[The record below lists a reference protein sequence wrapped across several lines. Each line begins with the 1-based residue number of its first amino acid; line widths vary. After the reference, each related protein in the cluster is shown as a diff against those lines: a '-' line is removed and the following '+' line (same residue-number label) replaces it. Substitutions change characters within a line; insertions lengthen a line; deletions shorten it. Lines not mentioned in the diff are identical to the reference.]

1 LSQSEREKL
10 LDSLGWKLLHELQ
23 TDARISFAKLGRRV
37 GLSTPAVAERV
48 RRMEDEGI
56 IRAYRA
62 EIDPARVGLPI
73 TAFIRMSI
81 VGNVLVKLTECV
93 HTMPEIV
100 ECNRGTG
107 EDSFILKVS
116 AVSIEHLK
124 DVIDRLTPFGT
135 TSTSLVLESLIER
148 NLLTPEV
155 LDWGAS
161 RKQEWSAT
169 KRPVRSTR
177 SSSQNFEGYGL
188 LRQRKSSAQ
197 AGVTGKERRQSASG
211 SPPPGMPERRKA

>member
-1 LSQSEREKL
+1 
-10 LDSLGWKLLHELQ
+10 
-23 TDARISFAKLGRRV
+23 V

-81 VGNVLVKLTECV
+81 VGNVLAKLTECV
-93 HTMPEIV
+93 HAMPEIV

-116 AVSIEHLK
+116 TVSIEHLK
-124 DVIDRLTPFGT
+124 
-135 TSTSLVLESLIER
+135 TSL
-148 NLLTPEV
+148 T
-155 LDWGAS
+155 AS
-161 RKQEWSAT
+161 PPSAP
-169 KRPVRSTR
+169 RLPRSYSNR
-177 SSSQNFEGYGL
+177 SSRETCSPQGSSTGEPPANKTGAHPNAPGEPSALQAQVLKDMGCSANGSRPS
-188 LRQRKSSAQ
+188 RQ
-197 AGVTGKERRQSASG
+197 E
-211 SPPPGMPERRKA
+211 

>member
-1 LSQSEREKL
+1 VSQSEREKL
-10 LDSLGWKLLHELQ
+10 LDSLGWKLLRELQ

-62 EIDPARVGLPI
+62 EIDPSRVGLPI
-73 TAFIRMSI
+73 MAFIRMSI
-81 VGNVLVKLTECV
+81 VGNVLAKFTECV
-93 HTMPEIV
+93 HAMAEIV

-107 EDSFILKVS
+107 EDAFILKVS
-116 AVSIEHLK
+116 AVSVEHLK

-148 NLLTPEV
+148 NRLTPEA
-155 LDWGAS
+155 LEWGPTRKPDWG
-161 RKQEWSAT
+161 AT

-177 SSSQNFEGYGL
+177 SASQNFEGYGL
-188 LRQRKSSAQ
+188 LRQRKPPVQ
-197 AGVTGKERRQSASG
+197 VGMNGKERRQGASG
-211 SPPPGMPERRKA
+211 SPPPGMMERRKA

>member
-1 LSQSEREKL
+1 MSQSEREKL
-10 LDSLGWKLLHELQ
+10 LDPLGWKLLKDLQ
-23 TDARISFAKLGRRV
+23 ADARISFAQLGRRV

-81 VGNVLVKLTECV
+81 VGNVLAKLTECV
-93 HTMPEIV
+93 HGMPEII
-100 ECNRGTG
+100 ECSRGTG
-107 EDSFILKVS
+107 EDSFILKVN
-116 AVSIEHLK
+116 AVSVEHLK

-148 NLLTPEV
+148 NLLSPKN
-155 LDWGAS
+155 LDWTAS
-161 RKQEWSAT
+161 RKLDSHAG
-169 KRPVRSTR
+169 KRPVRGIA
-177 SSSQNFEGYGL
+177 SS
-188 LRQRKSSAQ
+188 K
-197 AGVTGKERRQSASG
+197 ASV
-211 SPPPGMPERRKA
+211 EE